1 MSKFAEWTYDEFL
14 AYLLLMGAAAD
25 LRISDI
31 EREAIVEKVGEEKYL
46 KIKRCFDSQ
55 NDAQHIET
63 ISELYGRFESQIGG
77 KENLTIDDLR
87 GKENL
92 ANALNEIIEVDERP
106 KHVMDRYMMM
116 MLKRIL

>member
-14 AYLLLMGAAAD
+14 TYLLLMGAAAD

-77 KENLTIDDLR
+77 KENL
-87 GKENL
+87 